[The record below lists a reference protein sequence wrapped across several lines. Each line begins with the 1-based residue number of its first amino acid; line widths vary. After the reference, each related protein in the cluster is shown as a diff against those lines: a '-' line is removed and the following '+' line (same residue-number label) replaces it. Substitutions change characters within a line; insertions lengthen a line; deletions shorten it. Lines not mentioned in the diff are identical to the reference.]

1 MDFALGLSSF
11 PLMSSEVGNDWKAI
25 EYMVV
30 SYGEIFFRINVL
42 ITAIAHRWKIFQIQ
56 PKKNVTK
63 HGTSMKNNLKA
74 FMLMTGKNMNVMI
87 LKTWHILDDE
97 KFFRGLIKKKRDNMI
112 LYCKYIQGRKWSFG
126 LYCME
131 KTLI

>member
-11 PLMSSEVGNDWKAI
+11 LLLSSEVGNDWKAM

-97 KFFRGLIKKKRDNMI
+97 K
-112 LYCKYIQGRKWSFG
+112 
-126 LYCME
+126 E
-131 KTLI
+131 

>member
-1 MDFALGLSSF
+1 
-11 PLMSSEVGNDWKAI
+11 
-25 EYMVV
+25 MVV

-42 ITAIAHRWKIFQIQ
+42 ITAIAHRWNIFQIQ

-87 LKTWHILDDE
+87 LKT
-97 KFFRGLIKKKRDNMI
+97 
-112 LYCKYIQGRKWSFG
+112 
-126 LYCME
+126 
-131 KTLI
+131 